1 MRTNN
6 HKPHILVIF
15 ISLSILLTG
24 VCITLFSCTPDRLS
38 QAIEEALGV
47 PVPELSMEG
56 GTYTDDIAVAIACG
70 LEGVTIHHA
79 LDGVP
84 GLFGFNRFLPYR
96 RRSAD
101 GDQRLRREGRT

>member
-1 MRTNN
+1 MRMKKAADSTGR
-6 HKPHILVIF
+6 KAYLFLLLIAVIF
-15 ISLSILLTG
+15 FMTLS
-24 VCITLFSCTPDRLS
+24 CKPDQLS
-38 QAIEEALGV
+38 QVIEEALGV

-96 RRSAD
+96 GRSAD